1 MKTKPNTSTIRR
13 AALCAAL
20 IVSVALTGCETPA
33 QSALLGGA
41 IGAGAGYIAGTA
53 VQNNRNHAYNRG
65 YRDSRYDRSYDSR
78 GTYYSPGYRSDTYY
92 SPGYRSNTYYY
103 DRGYRHF

>member
-1 MKTKPNTSTIRR
+1 MKTKPNPSAIRR

-53 VQNNRNHAYNRG
+53 VQNNRNHAYYRG
-65 YRDSRYDRSYDSR
+65 YRDSRYDSRYNSRYDSR
-78 GTYYSPGYRSDTYY
+78 GTYYSPGYH
-92 SPGYRSNTYYY
+92 SNTYYYY
-103 DRGYRHF
+103 DRGYRHY